1 MMLYFGSFNPVHKGH
16 IALAEWVV
24 KHDLCDEVA
33 LIVSPQNPHKD
44 AATLAPELERFEMAE
59 IACKAS
65 AHPDRIRPSV
75 IEILLPK
82 PSYTID
88 TLRHLTENYGNDM
101 EFSIL
106 MGSDQLERLGGWK
119 ESDKILEY
127 PIYVYP
133 RGGAVIPAELTDR
146 ITLLKDAPLLDIS
159 ATEVRRRIESGEDTA
174 DLLHPDVATHIRQKG
189 LWSPAS
195 HLAVVTAQLAERP
208 DDIGLLLEHGK
219 LHYRLNEWGAAL
231 NDFNRIL
238 QIAADH
244 VEARQFVDMIQEILA
259 FRYKDIYNP

>member
-24 KHDLCDEVA
+24 EHDLCDEVA
-33 LIVSPQNPHKD
+33 LIVSPQNPHKE
-44 AATLAPELERFEMAE
+44 AATLVPELERFEMAE

-195 HLAVVTAQLAERP
+195 HWQSSQLNCPRGPTTSVCCSNTASCTTGSTNGVR
-208 DDIGLLLEHGK
+208 HS
-219 LHYRLNEWGAAL
+219 
-231 NDFNRIL
+231 
-238 QIAADH
+238 
-244 VEARQFVDMIQEILA
+244 MISTVFCKSTLTTSKPGNSLI
-259 FRYKDIYNP
+259 